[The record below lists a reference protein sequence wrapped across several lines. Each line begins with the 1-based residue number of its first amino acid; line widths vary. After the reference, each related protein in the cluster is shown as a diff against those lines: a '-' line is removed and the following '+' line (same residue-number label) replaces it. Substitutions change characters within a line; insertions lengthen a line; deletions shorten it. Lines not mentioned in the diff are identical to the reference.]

1 MLHPD
6 FGKSYGEQPV
16 PYGIP
21 ITVVD
26 DSHPKVRSSS
36 NTATRATPGH
46 TPSVTTP

>member
-1 MLHPD
+1 MSHMSPASDLHPD

-26 DSHPKVRSSS
+26 DAS
-36 NTATRATPGH
+36 TRRCG
-46 TPSVTTP
+46 